1 MEPTVETLHHRNPGA
16 QVVMCGR
23 RTFYR
28 PERRTLNGDA
38 PVRMK
43 GLRTVFAMAACLGAL
58 ACSSAPGEPDGA
70 SRTAIVPADAASII
84 GDIAQVERTGG
95 RLRILVQ
102 QIPTR
107 SAGYPIAWIAIG
119 GGTDV
124 VQRAGG
130 SVSRG
135 SSAELAVGMR
145 VQAWFTGPVAES
157 YPVQATAGTVLIE
170 R

>member
-1 MEPTVETLHHRNPGA
+1 MS
-16 QVVMCGR
+16 
-23 RTFYR
+23 
-28 PERRTLNGDA
+28 

-43 GLRTVFAMAACLGAL
+43 RLTLTFAVVACLAAS
-58 ACSSAPGEPDGA
+58 ACSRAPDEPDRA
-70 SRTAIVPADAASII
+70 SVTAVVPTDIASII
-84 GDIAQVERTGG
+84 GDIAQVERTDG
-95 RLRILVQ
+95 RLRILVE

-107 SAGYPIAWIAIG
+107 NAGYPVAWIAVDR
-119 GGTDV
+119 GTDV

-145 VQAWFTGPVAES
+145 VHAWFAGPVAES
-157 YPVQATAGTVLIE
+157 HPVQATAGTVLIE